1 MIGIGVLHSELQASL
16 GYRRR
21 CCLKKSKQKNKTK
34 NLRVYFVSLFKGTVI
49 AESSRWQELLVTWRQ
64 LVTPR
69 AVRKQRAH
77 PTLLYSGVA
86 AHAFN
91 VSS

>member
-1 MIGIGVLHSELQASL
+1 MN
-16 GYRRR
+16 YRPAWATEEDAV
-21 CCLKKSKQKNKTK
+21 SKNQNKKNKTK